1 MYYLTFILT
10 DPVFWRKSEQYLP
23 LTLRSPLATTLPVS
37 IPHLHS
43 SSACCHV
50 TSAPTLS
57 WNCHWQIRQW
67 FPCYSIQP
75 TLFKLLFWPLSSNST
90 LQRSSFGTPFL
101 GTCDA
106 SLLNFSPFPSG
117 NSSSVCFYRSVVWNR
132 LIHPQYTST
141 SALLRG
147 NVLGP
152 LILFLPWV
160 LCSFPVLPRVFQTAF
175 FCVFTSNFP
184 HHTCPLA

>member
-1 MYYLTFILT
+1 MYYLAFILT
-10 DPVFWRKSEQYLP
+10 DPVFWMKSEQYLP
-23 LTLRSPLATTLPVS
+23 LTLRSPLATTLPCFY
-37 IPHLHS
+37 S
-43 SSACCHV
+43 SPPFLLLSCNIC
-50 TSAPTLS
+50 PTLS

-106 SLLNFSPFPSG
+106 SLLNFSAFLSG

-141 SALLRG
+141 PALLRG

-160 LCSFPVLPRVFQTAF
+160 LCSFPVLSSGFQTSF